1 MSRWWLLLLLWS
13 TAQCGAETLSHGRFH
28 DLAIYRP
35 DSEVQR
41 VVLFLSGEQGWTEQL
56 SRSAQSLA
64 SQGALVAGIDSRALF
79 AELERDTA
87 ECIFPDGDLENL
99 SHFLQAYYRLP
110 SYEPAVLVGQGA
122 GATLSYAMLAQA
134 PPETFAGGVSIDFS
148 PELRLR
154 KRLCEANAL
163 RFDTA
168 SGDRSRLARAKLAVP
183 WIVLHAK
190 PSGRDAAALMAAVV
204 RIDPPHARATL
215 PEDLAG
221 LPIIEIPSKQPG
233 DALAVLISGDGGWAG
248 IDRAVAATLAE
259 KGIAV
264 VGLDSLRYFWNERT
278 PHSTAADVER
288 IVQHYLAAWEKRE
301 VVLIGYSQGA
311 DVLPFVVNRLPAP
324 TRSHIRLAAMLGLG
338 ERAAFE
344 FHLAN
349 WLSPDEDDGLP
360 IDPELRRMSAVRALC
375 VYSDEDESSC
385 PEAASATLRAVSLP
399 GGHHFGGDYDR
410 VAALILEQLR

>member
-13 TAQCGAETLSHGRFH
+13 AAQCGAGTLSHGRFQ

-35 DSEVQR
+35 AGEVQR

-64 SQGALVAGIDSRALF
+64 SQGALVAGIDSPALF
-79 AELERDTA
+79 ARLERDGA
-87 ECIFPDGDLENL
+87 DCIFPDGDLENL

-110 SYEPAVLVGQGA
+110 SYEPAVLVGQGV
-122 GATLSYAMLAQA
+122 GATFSYAILAQA
-134 PPETFAGGVSIDFS
+134 PAETFAGGVSIDVS

-154 KRLCEANAL
+154 KHLCEANAL
-163 RFDTA
+163 RFDA
-168 SGDRSRLARAKLAVP
+168 VSPGRSQLARARLATP
-183 WIVLHAK
+183 WIDLHAK
-190 PSGRDAAALMAAVV
+190 ASGRDAALTAAVL
-204 RIDPPHARATL
+204 RIDPPRARATT
-215 PEDLAG
+215 PEELAG
-221 LPIIEIPSKQPG
+221 LPIVEVPAKQPG
-233 DALAVLISGDGGWAG
+233 DALGILISGDGGWAG
-248 IDRAVAATLAE
+248 IDKAVAAALAE
-259 KGIAV
+259 SGIAV
-264 VGLDSLRYFWNERT
+264 VGLDSLRYFWTERT

-288 IVQHYLAAWEKRE
+288 IVQHYLAAWEKKE

-324 TRSHIRLAAMLGLG
+324 TRAHVRLAAMLGLG

-344 FHLAN
+344 FHLTN
-349 WLSPDEDDGLP
+349 WLSPGDDDGQR
-360 IDPELRRMSAVRALC
+360 IDPELRRMSPVRALC
-375 VYSDEDESSC
+375 VYSDDEESSC
-385 PEAASATLRAVSLP
+385 PDAASATLRAVSLP